1 MTDELARTDVS
12 PETARQAL
20 DQTLPD
26 GNDAGAS
33 TVRDYLIRLLA
44 ELWREEAG
52 FSSKRPFGNSGW
64 QYDIYVPLIR
74 AGLIDGSLDEDG
86 EICGDFDYGEADKVV
101 LAAIAELGRVD
112 R

>member
-1 MTDELARTDVS
+1 MSDISREVARRV
-12 PETARQAL
+12 L
-20 DQTLPD
+20 DLPLPA

-33 TVRDYLIRLLA
+33 TVRDYLIRLLS

-64 QYDIYVPLIR
+64 QDDLYVPLIR
-74 AGLIDGSLDEDG
+74 AGLVAGSVDEDDELG
-86 EICGDFDYGEADKVV
+86 DDFDYRDADKVV
-101 LAAIAELGRVD
+101 LAAISELGSVD